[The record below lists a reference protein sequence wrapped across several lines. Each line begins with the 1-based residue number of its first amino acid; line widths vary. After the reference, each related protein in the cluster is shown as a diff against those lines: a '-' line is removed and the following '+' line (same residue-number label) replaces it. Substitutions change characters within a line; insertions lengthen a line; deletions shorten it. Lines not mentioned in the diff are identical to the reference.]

1 MVPHVGQGHLV
12 CGNHARACGRVGGA
26 EAAGDDRPGAG
37 GFEVG
42 HAAAGYVDDP
52 AVERH
57 TRGDVSEGRSDGCA
71 PGAQAHA
78 VAGDVRRAAR
88 ATPQASC
95 PRARTSIEAVRQGI
109 DDLVRLNLTE
119 PASADLAVI
128 RIADYVRQ
136 VDGRLVSLV
145 EVDQIPAR
153 RARPAR
159 LQRVS
164 EPPAAGVVVSAAA

>member
-1 MVPHVGQGHLV
+1 M
-12 CGNHARACGRVGGA
+12 
-26 EAAGDDRPGAG
+26 
-37 GFEVG
+37 
-42 HAAAGYVDDP
+42 
-52 AVERH
+52 
-57 TRGDVSEGRSDGCA
+57 
-71 PGAQAHA
+71 
-78 VAGDVRRAAR
+78 
-88 ATPQASC
+88 
-95 PRARTSIEAVRQGI
+95 RQGI